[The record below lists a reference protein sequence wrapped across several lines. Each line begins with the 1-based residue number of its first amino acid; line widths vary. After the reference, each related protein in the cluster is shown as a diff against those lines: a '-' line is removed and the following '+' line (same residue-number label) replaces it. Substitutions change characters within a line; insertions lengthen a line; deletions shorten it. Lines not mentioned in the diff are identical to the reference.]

1 MGFLYIL
8 KCSDS
13 SLYVG
18 STNNINARFIQ
29 HQNGIGSAYTRRRR
43 PVKLIF
49 IQQFTS
55 LEEAFW
61 TEKKIKRWSRKKKLA
76 LIQSEFN
83 RLVEFSRK
91 TM

>member
-18 STNNINARFIQ
+18 STSNIQARITQ

-43 PVKLIF
+43 PVTLIF

-61 TEKKIKRWSRKKKLA
+61 KEKQIKRWSRKKKLA
-76 LIQSEFN
+76 LIESKFN
-83 RLVEFSRK
+83 RLIEFSRK
-91 TM
+91 SI